1 MARPRVFV
9 SSTYYDLKYVRADLQ
24 RFIEEQG
31 YDPVLNEKGHIPYGS
46 EEKLESYCYK
56 EIELCDIVVGIV
68 GGRYGSDSR
77 ENTGYSVSNVELQ
90 SAIKKGKQLYI
101 FIDHQVMTEYRTYQA
116 NKDNETINYASVD
129 DPKVFKFIDELFN
142 LPNNNQI
149 QSFNSVVDITSHLKE
164 QWAGLFQRLLSE
176 EIRKRE
182 LSIIDEINN
191 TSSTLKSLVTY
202 LTKEKEKG
210 NTTIENILLNNH
222 PAFEELRKKISLG
235 HRVFFQNI
243 KELRELL
250 ETYGYTD
257 CSFFDDDDIDYV
269 KGGIHLIISEAIF
282 DEQQNLKIFTP
293 ENWKDEYISIK
304 DSPPSPPPPPPPPV
318 RPRPPRRPVR
328 PPRPPQKNTDDDN
341 PFTG

>member
-24 RFIEEQG
+24 RFIEDQG

-46 EEKLESYCYK
+46 DEKLESYCYK
-56 EIELCDIVVGIV
+56 EIELCDIVIGIV
-68 GGRYGSDSR
+68 GGRYGSDSY
-77 ENTGYSVSNVELQ
+77 ESQGYSVSNAELQ
-90 SAIKKGKQLYI
+90 SAIKKGKQLYV

-116 NKDNETINYASVD
+116 NKDNDSINYASVD
-129 DPKVFKFIDELFN
+129 DPKVFKFIDDLFN

-149 QSFNSVVDITSHLKE
+149 QSFNSVMDITSHLKE

-182 LSIIDEINN
+182 LNIIDEINS

-202 LTKEKEKG
+202 LTEEKEKG

-222 PAFEELRKKISLG
+222 PAFEELRRKISLG
-235 HRVFFQNI
+235 HRVFFQNK

-250 ETYGYTD
+250 DTYGYAD
-257 CSFFDDDDIDYV
+257 CDFFDDGTIDYIKNGLNLTV
-269 KGGIHLIISEAIF
+269 SEDIF

-293 ENWKDEYISIK
+293 ENWKNEYISIK
-304 DSPPSPPPPPPPPV
+304 DCPPPPPPQPV
-318 RPRPPRRPVR
+318 PKRPRRPFVPQQRQTR
-328 PPRPPQKNTDDDN
+328 PPETTDDDI
-341 PFTG
+341 PF

>member
-24 RFIEEQG
+24 RFIEDLG

-46 EEKLESYCYK
+46 DEKLETYCYK
-56 EIELCDIVVGIV
+56 EIELCDIVIGIV
-68 GGRYGSDSR
+68 GGRYGSDSHH
-77 ENTGYSVSNVELQ
+77 NKGYSVSNVELQ
-90 SAIKKGKQLYI
+90 SAIKKGKQLYV

-116 NKDNETINYASVD
+116 NKDNDTINYASVD

-149 QSFNSVVDITSHLKE
+149 QSFNSVMDITCHLKE

-176 EIRKRE
+176 EFRKRE
-182 LSIIDEINN
+182 LDIIDEINY

-202 LTKEKEKG
+202 LTEEKEKG

-235 HRVFFQNI
+235 HRIFFQNK
-243 KELRELL
+243 KELREILD
-250 ETYGYTD
+250 TVGYFD
-257 CSFFDDDDIDYV
+257 CDFFGEGNIDYV
-269 KGGIHLIISEAIF
+269 KNGINLTISDDIF

-293 ENWKDEYISIK
+293 ENWKDEYISTK
-304 DSPPSPPPPPPPPV
+304 TCSPPPPPS
-318 RPRPPRRPVR
+318 RAPRPPK
-328 PPRPPQKNTDDDN
+328 PPKPPKATDDDI
-341 PFTG
+341 PFWRNWVDKRD

>member
-101 FIDHQVMTEYRTYQA
+101 FIDHQVLTEYRTYQA
-116 NKDNETINYASVD
+116 NKDNNSINYASVD
-129 DPKVFKFIDELFN
+129 DSRVFKFIDELFN

-149 QSFNSVVDITSHLKE
+149 QSFNSVMDITSHLKE

-182 LSIIDEINN
+182 LNIIDEINN

-202 LTKEKEKG
+202 LTKEKDKG
-210 NTTIENILLNNH
+210 NKAIENILMNNH
-222 PAFEELRKKISLG
+222 PAFDDLRKKISLG
-235 HRVFFQNI
+235 HRVFFQNK

-250 ETYGYTD
+250 ETYGYYD
-257 CSFFDDDDIDYV
+257 SDLFDEDSIDYIKNGSNV
-269 KGGIHLIISEAIF
+269 IVSQMIF
-282 DEQQNLKIFTP
+282 DEQGNLKVFTP
-293 ENWKDEYISIK
+293 ENWADEFITVAELQTQQRDKVWSVK
-304 DSPPSPPPPPPPPV
+304 KNN
-318 RPRPPRRPVR
+318 
-328 PPRPPQKNTDDDN
+328 PQNPQAVFEDDI
-341 PFTG
+341 PF